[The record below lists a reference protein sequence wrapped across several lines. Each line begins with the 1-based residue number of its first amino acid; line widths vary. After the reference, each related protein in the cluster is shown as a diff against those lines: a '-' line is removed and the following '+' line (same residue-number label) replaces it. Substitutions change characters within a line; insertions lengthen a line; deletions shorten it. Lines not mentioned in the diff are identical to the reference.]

1 MATMSAGGECT
12 GPTRSGS
19 TPSDGGCARPT
30 PGREATSPDASTAE
44 VCSATAD
51 VPTATAEVC
60 SATAD
65 VPTATAEVC
74 SATADVPTGTA
85 EVPTGTAEVPTATA
99 LTAAM
104 VLRGSIGSKR

>member
-30 PGREATSPDASTAE
+30 PGREATSPDPSTAE

-51 VPTATAEVC
+51 VPA
-60 SATAD
+60 
-65 VPTATAEVC
+65 
-74 SATADVPTGTA
+74 GTA
-85 EVPTGTAEVPTATA
+85 EVRSATTQVPTGAAEVRSAAAVTA
-99 LTAAM
+99 AAM